1 MKIKKNNST
10 RKKVSA
16 QTEIKVR
23 FSEVDSMGIVWHGN
37 YAKYFEDGR
46 ENFGKQYGIG
56 YMDVHRHGYMI
67 PLVKLNIDYKN
78 QLKYEEEAILTTT
91 FTDNPAAK
99 IVFQYELRRKSD
111 NKIIAVA
118 ESIQVFLNKEYELEL
133 ISPKFFEEWKNK
145 YIK

>member
-1 MKIKKNNST
+1 MKN
-10 RKKVSA
+10 RKKDPAEKQLSA

-46 ENFGKQYGIG
+46 ENFGKTYGIG

-67 PLVKLNIDYKN
+67 PLVKLNMDYKN

-91 FTDNPAAK
+91 FKDNPAAK
-99 IVFQYELRRKSD
+99 IVFEYELRRKSD
-111 NKIIAVA
+111 NKIIAIGQ
-118 ESIQVFLNKEYELEL
+118 SIQVFLNKTYELEL
-133 ISPKFFEEWKNK
+133 ISPKFFEQWKSK